1 MQLHELIHG
10 RRFNSAT
17 QMFGL
22 EVELENVA
30 PYGNI
35 TGWVPSNDGSLRNG
49 VEFVLDGPKSLAQ
62 SRTCLGRLSPIIES
76 ATDSVRCSF
85 HVHVDARTWSIDE
98 LSNVLRTYMT
108 FEHVFFELSGNR
120 YGSQFCTP
128 IIRSGIETTVRN
140 IIRNPNL
147 RNVSV
152 RFDSVKYAALNVGH
166 LQGIG
171 SLEFR
176 HHKGLTSSGEGL
188 TWLNIVA
195 NFCSIAR
202 TITREQLRA
211 VAVCAS
217 LEATQSFQDALFL
230 TRVENNPFTTLM
242 NFKATEIG

>member
-10 RRFNSAT
+10 RRYNSAT
-17 QMFGL
+17 QLFGL

-30 PYGNI
+30 PYGDVV
-35 TGWVPSNDGSLRNG
+35 GWVASNDGSLRNG

-62 SRTCLGRLSPIIES
+62 SRTCIGRLGPIIES

-85 HVHVDARTWSIDE
+85 HVHVDTRAWSIDE

-120 YGSQFCTP
+120 EGSQFCTP
-128 IIRSGIETTVRN
+128 VVRSGIETTVRN
-140 IIRNPNL
+140 IIRGPTLHNIA
-147 RNVSV
+147 V

-176 HHKGLTSSGEGL
+176 HHKGLTSSSEGIA
-188 TWLNIVA
+188 WLNIVA
-195 NFCSIAR
+195 NFCNIAKG
-202 TITREQLRA
+202 ITRNQLRA
-211 VAVCAS
+211 IAMCAS
-217 LEATQSFQDALFL
+217 PSVTQDFQDSLFL
-230 TRVENNPFTTLM
+230 THVENNPFTTLM